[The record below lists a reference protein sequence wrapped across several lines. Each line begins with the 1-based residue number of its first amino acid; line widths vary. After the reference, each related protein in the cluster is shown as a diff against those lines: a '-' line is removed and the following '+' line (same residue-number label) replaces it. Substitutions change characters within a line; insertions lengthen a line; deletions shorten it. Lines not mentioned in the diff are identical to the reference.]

1 MRLFLTSQRSPI
13 HGNRTIYCSFTS
25 LYLGRAHD
33 LLAVMGENFPE
44 LGLVEED
51 CTEMSWIESVLYLAG
66 LSDEPLS
73 ILLSRTPASVLGK
86 IYFKVTPWGGA
97 LNTYSESELPFAH
110 RAGNILMIHYGV
122 FWYGAENSE
131 LERHMDWMRRLYSY
145 MAPYVSKN
153 PRAAFINYRDLELGM
168 NNQGNTS
175 YAQASVW
182 GRKYFGNNFDRLVRV
197 KTKVDPSN
205 FFRNEQSIPPLYS
218 SPLTIRPYS
227 SAKVVSS

>member
-1 MRLFLTSQRSPI
+1 
-13 HGNRTIYCSFTS
+13 
-25 LYLGRAHD
+25 
-33 LLAVMGENFPE
+33 
-44 LGLVEED
+44 
-51 CTEMSWIESVLYLAG
+51 MSWIESVVYFADLRNESL
-66 LSDEPLS
+66 D
-73 ILLSRTPASVLGK
+73 ILLSRIPGSVLGK
-86 IYFKVTPWGGA
+86 VYFKGKSDFVREPIPVSGLRDIWRFLHEEDELVAQLEVSPWGGA
-97 LNTYSESELPFAH
+97 LTTYSESEIPFSH
-110 RAGNILMIHYGV
+110 RAGNIFMIHYGV
-122 FWYGAENSE
+122 FWYEAGKPE
-131 LERHMDWMRRLYSY
+131 LERHMNWMRRLYSY

-153 PRAAFINYRDLELGM
+153 PRAAYINYRDLELGM